1 VTPAPPRRRLGA
13 LVLGLELALAPL
25 IAAGEERPYGLA
37 LDGDRAE
44 RFLAT
49 AAVVAREPIGEG
61 VTHSDRLT
69 LSDGSLTLRAA
80 WKTIDEHK
88 PGMVRMENGG
98 WEFDFRDSWKSEVAA
113 YELDK
118 LLGLG
123 LVPPTVARELEGRR
137 GSLQVWVEGAKS
149 EKSRRA
155 RRLEPSGPREV
166 ARWTER
172 IYDTRLL
179 HQLTYNT
186 DFRNVENVLI
196 DPAFRVYVVDSS
208 RAFRVQEDLLA
219 PNDLER
225 FSRTTL
231 QRLRELDRA
240 RLDGKLGRLLSAMQI
255 ESLLK
260 RRDKILELARKRVD
274 QLGPGRVL
282 FGIEPT
288 QLAPPEAGAIP
299 PP

>member
-1 VTPAPPRRRLGA
+1 VTRARARGPVSGLA
-13 LVLGLELALAPL
+13 LGLALALAPPL
-25 IAAGEERPYGLA
+25 PADEKRPFGPA
-37 LDGDRAE
+37 LEGAEAE
-44 RFLAT
+44 RFLST
-49 AAVVAREPIGEG
+49 AAIVSREPIGQGITRPE
-61 VTHSDRLT
+61 RMT
-69 LSDGSLTLRAA
+69 LRDGGRTVRAA

-123 LVPPTVARELEGRR
+123 LVPPTVAREVEGRR
-137 GSLQVWVEGAKS
+137 GSLQIWVEGATT
-149 EKSRRA
+149 ERGRRA
-155 RRLEPSGPREV
+155 RHLAPQGPREV
-166 ARWTER
+166 SRWTDQVH
-172 IYDTRLL
+172 DTRLF

-186 DFRNVENVLI
+186 DFRNVENVLV

-231 QRLRELDRA
+231 QRLRELDRP
-240 RLDGKLGRLLSAMQI
+240 RLEERLGRFLSGMQI
-255 ESLLK
+255 EGLLK
-260 RRDKILELARKRVD
+260 RRDKILEIVRKRVD
-274 QLGPGRVL
+274 ELGPGRVL
-282 FGIEPT
+282 FGIEPSGPA
-288 QLAPPEAGAIP
+288 LPESGATP
-299 PP
+299 RP